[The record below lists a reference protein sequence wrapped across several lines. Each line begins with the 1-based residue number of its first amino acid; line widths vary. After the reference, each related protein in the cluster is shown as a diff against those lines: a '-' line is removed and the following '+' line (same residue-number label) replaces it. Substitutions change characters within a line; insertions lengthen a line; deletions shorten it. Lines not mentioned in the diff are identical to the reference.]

1 MDRERELELRLER
14 YQVTTVPAG
23 SHLRLVWSAP
33 DAPASDGSAPG
44 GVVEDDADETGT
56 VALLSSYRI
65 TRVPSRAAG

>member
-14 YQVTTVPAG
+14 YEVTAVPSAP
-23 SHLRLVWSAP
+23 RLSLIWSAP
-33 DAPASDGSAPG
+33 SAADELETG
-44 GVVEDDADETGT
+44 ADDETGA